1 MTRRTPITQEQ
12 RVIGDRYRLVRQ
24 IASGGMATVWEAE
37 DMVGGGRVAVK
48 ILAEAL
54 ASDEQFVERFRR
66 EARAAAGLSHAN
78 VARFLDFGEGEGAP
92 FLVMELIEGETL
104 AAKLRRE
111 GALDPAMAVR
121 IAGAVAAALQAAH
134 DEGIVHRDVKPG
146 NIMVTPEGDIKVLDF
161 GIASAAWAAS
171 LTGTGF
177 TIGTATYLSPE
188 QASGERATPASDVY
202 ALGVVTYEML
212 TGQPPF
218 TGDSP
223 VAIAS
228 AHIHAKVRPVR
239 ELAPNV
245 PAGIAQICER
255 ALEKDPADRP
265 ASAAG
270 FASLL
275 DGQQTELF
283 ARPAGTPPTEV
294 LPVVARHGRWRWLTP
309 LAALVTLAVLAALL
323 SSAFGNGRLRPLI
336 QVPHLAGLT
345 QAQAEERLREAGLE
359 LEGIQYTQDSPGV
372 VVRSNPPD
380 GASVEPGTP
389 VTLYVGAEPEPQEEG
404 DEHGDHGKGKG
415 KSGG

>member
-1 MTRRTPITQEQ
+1 MTRRTHIAQEEK
-12 RVIGDRYRLVRQ
+12 VLGGRYKLVRQ

-37 DMVGGGRVAVK
+37 DIAGGGRVAVK

-66 EARAAAGLSHAN
+66 EASAAAGLSHPN

-92 FLVMELIEGETL
+92 FLVMELIKGETL
-104 AAKLRRE
+104 ADKLRRE
-111 GALDPAMAVR
+111 GALDPALAIR
-121 IAGAVAAALQAAH
+121 IAGAAAAALQAAH

-188 QASGERATPASDVY
+188 QASGEKTTPASDVY

-228 AHIHAKVRPVR
+228 AHIHAQVRPVR

-294 LPVVARHGRWRWLTP
+294 LAVARPGHRNWLVP
-309 LAALVTLAVLAALL
+309 LAVLVVLAVLAALL
-323 SSAFGNGRLRPLI
+323 SSAFGNGKLRPI
-336 QVPHLAGLT
+336 VQVPHLAGLPR
-345 QAQAEERLREAGLE
+345 AQAEEQLRQAGLR
-359 LEGIQYTQDSPGV
+359 LEGIEYTQDPAGV
-372 VVRSNPPD
+372 VVRSNPPEGD
-380 GASVEPGTP
+380 SVEPGTP
-389 VTLYVGAEPEPQEEG
+389 VTLYVGAEPEPQGEG

-415 KSGG
+415 KGGD